1 MKTGPQSQRER
12 RTGSRIKLVIALALV
27 IGIGVVSVN
36 VIPRFVSMADRAK
49 SAEGLANLNA
59 IHDAQLAY
67 FEEHGEYLAAGSTP
81 ARPPGKSPTPF
92 DSEHLDAWERLG
104 WKPESPVRCQYNVTV
119 PAPDT
124 FWAVARCDSDVD
136 GNPAVFTSS
145 PLNPPEKT
153 SPADHY

>member
-1 MKTGPQSQRER
+1 MGTGPLQPQVRLSR
-12 RTGSRIKLVIALALV
+12 RWIWLAATLCGL
-27 IGIGVVSVN
+27 IGIGVVIVD
-36 VIPRFVSMADRAK
+36 VIPRFVSMATRAK

-59 IHDAQLAY
+59 IHKAQLAY
-67 FEEHGEYLAAGSTP
+67 FKDHGEYLAAGTTP
-81 ARPPGKSPTPF
+81 ARPPGTSPTPF

-124 FWAVARCDSDVD
+124 FWAVARCDSDGD

-153 SPADHY
+153 SPPNHY